1 MSGEFA
7 LHHVGV
13 VVGDLDAA
21 MAQYAMLG
29 FQNPERF
36 LMPTQGIEA
45 VTYRTGGGFLELI
58 SPTDPEGPIARYLAK
73 RGDTVHH
80 VAYRVDDLEGTLQR
94 LADQGTRLIDVTPRI
109 GAHGWRI
116 AFVHPESCSGV
127 LVELVDDRSATE
139 H

>member
-1 MSGEFA
+1 MVA
-7 LHHVGV
+7 
-13 VVGDLDAA
+13 DLDAA
-21 MAQYAMLG
+21 MGQYALLG

-36 LMPTQGIEA
+36 QMPSQGIEA
-45 VTYRTGGGFLELI
+45 VTYRTGEGYLELI
-58 SPTDPEGPIARYLAK
+58 SPTDPEGPIARYLEK

-94 LADQGTRLIDVTPRI
+94 LADQGTRLIDATPRT

-127 LVELVDDRSATE
+127 LVELVDDRSTSTQ
-139 H
+139 